1 MGIKRA
7 MRSDNFCQTFG
18 TLYLLV
24 VSLEYLVVCAQYQE
38 T

>member
-7 MRSDNFCQTFG
+7 IRSDNFCQTFG
-18 TLYLLV
+18 TLYLLG
-24 VSLEYLVVCAQYQE
+24 VSLEYLVVCAPYQE

>member
-18 TLYLLV
+18 TPYLLGI
-24 VSLEYLVVCAQYQE
+24 SLEYLVVCAPYQE